1 MIPSGWLPSE
11 IFAMADD
18 SSVFQ
23 GPLEG
28 TGSFED
34 LGQENGQRFW
44 WQRDLMAHL
53 GYTNTQSFAK
63 AVGKA
68 MAACTTL
75 GIDVAQNFQ
84 HCDRTIDGE
93 LVPDCKL
100 SRFACYLTA
109 MNADTKKPEVA
120 KAQAYFATL
129 AEVTRQYLLRAE
141 NVERVLIRDEVTD
154 ASKAMVS
161 AAKGAGVQNYAF
173 FTNAGYL
180 GLYNLSLK
188 KLQLRKGVVG
198 TLFDVMGKQ
207 ELAANLFRITQ
218 TEAKIKKDAVRGQTA
233 LESTAHEVG
242 RHVRNTIKQ
251 IGGTMPED
259 LPLAEN
265 IRVVRSGLKKTH
277 KELQKMDK
285 KKQLPAGKKKK

>member
-1 MIPSGWLPSE
+1 
-11 IFAMADD
+11 MADD